1 MQGDSGDGHSHIH
14 GNSHDDGDMVNS
26 SDYDE
31 RDGDDGGVGHGV
43 LMAMAGM
50 ILMMIGIDNNSV

>member
-1 MQGDSGDGHSHIH
+1 MQGDNGDGHSQTH
-14 GNSHDDGDMVNS
+14 GNSHDDGDTINS

-31 RDGDDGGVGHGV
+31 RDGDDGGGGYGV
-43 LMAMAGM
+43 LTVTVGM